1 LANFLRK
8 IAGKSLTAGTDV
20 IASKAMKLNFLRA
33 IAAALALV
41 FVSGCVNTP
50 DGRSHYGI
58 PVVKRKF
65 ESRYERPV
73 DQIFAAAKEVLR
85 FNGTLY
91 GENTISH
98 TLEAK
103 VDTRTVW
110 VAVDEVEPKIS
121 RVIVQALKKN
131 GLGDPDLAAEIDKQI
146 ALRLK

>member
-1 LANFLRK
+1 
-8 IAGKSLTAGTDV
+8 
-20 IASKAMKLNFLRA
+20 MKLNFVRA
-33 IAAALALV
+33 IACVLALG

-50 DGRSHYGI
+50 DNRKHYGI
-58 PVVKRKF
+58 PLMKRSF

-73 DQIFAAAKEVLR
+73 ETIFAAAKEVLR

-121 RVIVQALKKN
+121 RVVVTALKKS
-131 GLGDPDLAAEIDKQI
+131 GVADPDLAAEIDKQI